1 MKEIIIKVQFSEE
14 MIQSINELVTNV
26 IENVENTGVNI
37 SEKLIASKQKEEQ
50 YLKEYENKEENHNDE
65 LQEILTAQDMA
76 DYLKISR
83 RRVYELYQL
92 NPEYGGIPNFSI
104 GNSHRVV
111 KEDFLNWIKEKKQ
124 ENLKKYSE

>member
-1 MKEIIIKVQFSEE
+1 